1 MKKLTVL
8 FIALATLASA
18 QLRVGVD
25 MSRKLSVGLSP
36 ELTAVLKVMGA
47 DLETEIEA
55 EGIGYTIGYDLMLL
69 SLVGVGGELSIGG
82 SGEESPPNIVF
93 GYGVA
98 KIPFGIPM
106 ARAVIRGG
114 YSLPM
119 EDGMEAG
126 LAYGIGIRIKPPLF
140 PLGAEANYTVHN
152 LKFEDSEMDLGGVM
166 DYKYKYMNLSLTYSF

>member
-1 MKKLTVL
+1 MLVIACKDRYRWMRFLKK
-8 FIALATLASA
+8 
-18 QLRVGVD
+18 
-25 MSRKLSVGLSP
+25 P
-36 ELTAVLKVMGA
+36 ER
-47 DLETEIEA
+47 
-55 EGIGYTIGYDLMLL
+55 IGYTI
-69 SLVGVGGELSIGG
+69 
-82 SGEESPPNIVF
+82 

-106 ARAVIRGG
+106 ARAVIREG

-126 LAYGIGIRIKPPLF
+126 LAYGIGIRIKPPFF

-166 DYKYKYMNLSLTYSF
+166 DYKYKYMNLTVTYSF

>member
-36 ELTAVLKVMGA
+36 ELTLALTAMGA

-69 SLVGVGGELSIGG
+69 SLVGVGGELSLGG

-106 ARAVIRGG
+106 ARAVIRAG

-126 LAYGIGIRIKPPLF
+126 LAYGIGIRRNGINTGTDGKVTFHNEAKPTWWNFATITGIFDGICRKFISEKPP
-140 PLGAEANYTVHN
+140 G
-152 LKFEDSEMDLGGVM
+152 
-166 DYKYKYMNLSLTYSF
+166 